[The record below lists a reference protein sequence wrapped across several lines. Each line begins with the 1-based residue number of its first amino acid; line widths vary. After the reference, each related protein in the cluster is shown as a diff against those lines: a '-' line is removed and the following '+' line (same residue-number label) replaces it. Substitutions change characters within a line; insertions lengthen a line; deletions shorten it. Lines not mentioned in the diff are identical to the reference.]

1 MIKRKTRTYRKQ
13 RRLLTSV
20 QKFEYAI
27 MAIGSAIARR
37 ESKAFA
43 RHKDGM

>member
-13 RRLLTSV
+13 RRLLTGV
-20 QKFEYAI
+20 QKCEHAI

-37 ESKAFA
+37 VEMNKMRKAA
-43 RHKDGM
+43 